1 LPQLES
7 KSIKVDSKLAKP
19 ASKSMKVESKCEISS
34 KKGNQNNGPPLKK
47 GSHLNKSKGMVP
59 DPGFLTKKVPFGK

>member
-1 LPQLES
+1 
-7 KSIKVDSKLAKP
+7 
-19 ASKSMKVESKCEISS
+19 MKVESKCEISS